1 MRERSRWVKVT
12 IDEKE
17 PLWKCQYKGEKG
29 ASRQSQQRD
38 KVLHPIRCHSP
49 PSITNTENLFTY
61 SISCIHTAGTTPPN
75 PCQPRLP
82 QPSSFSPH
90 AFDSK
95 PDRNFTPG
103 PVHLFMLVTNEI
115 TQTGNP
121 TRRVSPPTQMA
132 HIHVPHHTTPHRLHS
147 AVQIG

>member
-61 SISCIHTAGTTPPN
+61 SISCIHTAGTTPPD

-82 QPSSFSPH
+82 HPSSL
-90 AFDSK
+90 
-95 PDRNFTPG
+95 
-103 PVHLFMLVTNEI
+103 HLTRLI
-115 TQTGNP
+115 RNP
-121 TRRVSPPTQMA
+121 TETLHPVPSICLCLLLMKLPKQAIPLVVFHHPPRWLTFTS
-132 HIHVPHHTTPHRLHS
+132 HTTPHHTVYTPRYR
-147 AVQIG
+147 